1 MTVERPLRS
10 PAVLAALA
18 LSNIRRRSFP
28 RKGFAFPHQQGST
41 LQAPQKWSCPNCGGD
56 CYGSTNTQSPAT
68 WTYYCNGS
76 SLGTQTEQTQ
86 GCGYWETAYE
96 PRRQGIKPR

>member
-1 MTVERPLRS
+1 MTVERP
-10 PAVLAALA
+10 
-18 LSNIRRRSFP
+18 RRLPPGMKAPPPRRPGNP
-28 RKGFAFPHQQGST
+28 RKGFAFPHAQGVT
-41 LQAPQKWSCPNCGGD
+41 LQVQQKWSCPNCEGD
-56 CYGSTNTQSPAT
+56 CFGSGTPVEPGIT
-68 WTYYCNGS
+68 TYYCTGA